1 MKNLFDIRGRVV
13 VVTGGAGILG
23 RSICVYLAGQGARV
37 AVLDRDEKAGEALVG
52 EIRAAG
58 GDALFFATDV
68 LNREVLV
75 SNREAILGAWGQI
88 DILLNAAGGNMGGA
102 TIAPDKS
109 FLDLEIEAFR
119 KVVDLNLFGT
129 VLPTTVFGE
138 AMTARRK
145 GVIVNFC
152 SESALRPLTRVVG
165 YGAAKAAIA
174 NYTKYM
180 AAELAMKF
188 SPEMRVNAIVPGFLL
203 TNQNRALLFTAD
215 GQPTARTDKILR
227 NTPMDRFGES
237 KELLGTL
244 LWLTSNEA
252 ASFVTGIVVPVDGGF
267 SAYSGV

>member
-23 RSICVYLAGQGARV
+23 RSICVYLAGQGACV

-109 FLDLEIEAFR
+109 FLDLEIDAFK

-138 AMTARRK
+138 AMTARKK

-165 YGAAKAAIA
+165 YGAAKAAIG

-203 TNQNRALLFTAD
+203 TNQNRALLTNED
-215 GQPTARTDKILR
+215 GSYTDRARTIIAH
-227 NTPMDRFGES
+227 TPAGRFAEPE
-237 KELLGTL
+237 ELLGTIHYL
-244 LWLTSNEA
+244 VSDA
-252 ASFVTGIVVPVDGGF
+252 SSFVTGALAVVDGGF
-267 SAYSGV
+267 DAFSI